1 MFQNNRNNRE
11 MKEFFT
17 TRNLTIAGIIILAAL
32 SRLIPHFMGYHL
44 NIAPIMALSLFGGA
58 YFTDKKA
65 AFMIPMG
72 AMLLS
77 DIFLGF
83 HPLMFVVYAAFALG
97 VVIGR
102 TMNNKVSAKRVFGS
116 SLVASIMFFA
126 ITNFAH
132 WMMYCPMTVDG
143 FVQCYVVAI
152 PFFRNSLASDLVWS
166 TVFFGAFELAGRY
179 IPQLAENRIK

>member
-1 MFQNNRNNRE
+1 V
-11 MKEFFT
+11 
-17 TRNLTIAGIIILAAL
+17 LTLQI
-32 SRLIPHFMGYHL
+32 
-44 NIAPIMALSLFGGA
+44 
-58 YFTDKKA
+58 KKA

-83 HPLMFVVYAAFALG
+83 HPLMFVVYGAFALG

-116 SLVASIMFFA
+116 SLVASIMFFLV
-126 ITNFAH
+126 TNFAV
-132 WMMYCPMTVDG
+132 WMMYYPTTIDG
-143 FVQCYVVAI
+143 LVQCYVAAI

>member
-1 MFQNNRNNRE
+1 

-32 SRLIPHFMGYHL
+32 SRLIPHFMGYHM

-58 YFTDKKA
+58 YFNDKKA
-65 AFMIPMG
+65 AFVVPMA

-77 DIFLGF
+77 DVFLGF
-83 HPLMFVVYAAFALG
+83 HELMFAVYGAFALG

-102 TMNNKVSAKRVFGS
+102 TMQNKVSTLRVFGS
-116 SLVASIMFFA
+116 SLAASIMFFLV
-126 ITNFAH
+126 TNFAH
-132 WMMYCPMTVDG
+132 WTLFCPISFDG
-143 FVQCYVVAI
+143 FVKCYIDAI

-166 TVFFGAFELAGRY
+166 AVFFGSFELAGRF
-179 IPQLAENRIK
+179 IPQLAENKIK